1 MFDKRI
7 KKTETKSSADVKKNN
22 FPEAALAGNS
32 YQIDHRPEAVFQKK
46 IIEIA
51 QMGKVENLQKFS
63 SPSSQ
68 VQSPIQKKEND
79 TGLPDGLKSG
89 IESLSGYGLDD
100 VNVHR
105 NSTKPAQ
112 LNAHAFAQGTDIHL
126 APGQEQHLPH
136 EAWHVV
142 QQKQGRVK
150 PTMQTK
156 SGHSV
161 NDDLGL
167 ESEATLMG
175 GKALQTKAKGDT
187 KIKTGVSSQVS
198 QLVKDESLR
207 PYLDQRT
214 VELKQKT
221 TEILQIM
228 GTLGKDWE
236 NNYGKQGKEK
246 ASEKV
251 KGLLDGETTDYSA
264 EIKKAALR
272 ELWSRLS
279 NEEKLEMA
287 SEAAKMGGS
296 ALSSLVSNGW
306 TAFQEIIKSSNAEP
320 SAKKE
325 KHPREKSKQEE
336 PKSKGK
342 QEESSRNGSG
352 SITPNLGSSG
362 FLNDLGTDDIYMLYD
377 LYKARKRVL
386 DAIAEAK
393 SKVTDTA
400 GELGGFVGEEVG
412 KFRDERDFEKRML
425 GQKNAFLV
433 AGKKLELLKEAIAEN
448 EDSSRYEN
456 EIVAL
461 EYALKSLNGPGIV
474 FRLEL
479 NESARKEH
487 PNKCML
493 TIDAIRNSGPIITR
507 DNSFFDVIGSVKR
520 VGESLVES
528 SSAKQDKISRAQ
540 EQLST
545 ELKGALDKSWSKFT
559 SWGWTPDGVSTIRK
573 GIDSHGSAKEKLE
586 WTKGIAKDAAAKESS
601 NRSPETQIFYE
612 LLARVEVQ
620 DEVKLQ
626 TVIGE
631 LQQISSRLG

>member
-1 MFDKRI
+1 MFDQPI
-7 KKTETKSSADVKKNN
+7 KKAETKSSTDTKKSN
-22 FPEAALAGNS
+22 FPESTLSGKP

-51 QMGKVENLQKFS
+51 QFRKVENLQNISS
-63 SPSSQ
+63 SPSE
-68 VQSPIQKKEND
+68 VQDPIQKKKND

-89 IESLSGYGLDD
+89 IENLSGYGLDD

-156 SGHSV
+156 NGHSV

-175 GKALQTKAKGDT
+175 GKALQTKSKGDT

-214 VELKQKT
+214 IELKQKT
-221 TEILQIM
+221 REILQVM
-228 GTLGKDWE
+228 GTLGQDWE
-236 NNYGKQGKEK
+236 KNYGKQGKDK

-251 KGLLDGETTDYSA
+251 KGLLEGETTDYSA

-272 ELWSRLS
+272 ELWSRLTP
-279 NEEKLEMA
+279 EEKLQMA
-287 SEAAKMGGS
+287 SEAAKMSGS
-296 ALSSLVSNGW
+296 ALSSLLSNGW
-306 TAFQEIIKSSNAEP
+306 TAIQELVQSSNSEP

-325 KHPREKSKQEE
+325 KQPREKSSQEE
-336 PKSKGK
+336 PKRKEK
-342 QEESSRNGSG
+342 QVESSKSESG
-352 SITPNLGSSG
+352 SNFPKLGSAG
-362 FLNDLGTDDIYMLYD
+362 FLNDLEPEDIYR
-377 LYKARKRVL
+377 LYKARKKVL
-386 DAIAEAK
+386 DEIAKAK

-412 KFRDERDFEKRML
+412 KFMDERDFEKRML

-433 AGKKLELLKEAIAEN
+433 AGKRLELLKEAIADN

-474 FRLEL
+474 FRFEL
-479 NESARKEH
+479 NDSARKEH

-493 TIDAIRNSGPIITR
+493 TIDAISNSGPIITR

-520 VGESLVES
+520 VGESLIES
-528 SSAKQDKISRAQ
+528 SNSKKLKLSSAQQD
-540 EQLST
+540 LST
-545 ELKGALDKSWSKFT
+545 ELKGALDKSWSKYT
-559 SWGWTPDGVSTIRK
+559 SWGWTPDGVSKIRK
-573 GIDSHGSAKEKLE
+573 GIDSHGAPKEKLE
-586 WTKGIAKDAAAKESS
+586 WAKGIAKDAAAKESS

-612 LLARVEVQ
+612 LLAKVDVT
-620 DEVKLQ
+620 DEVKLK
-626 TVIGE
+626 TITGE
-631 LQQISSRLG
+631 LHQISSLLG